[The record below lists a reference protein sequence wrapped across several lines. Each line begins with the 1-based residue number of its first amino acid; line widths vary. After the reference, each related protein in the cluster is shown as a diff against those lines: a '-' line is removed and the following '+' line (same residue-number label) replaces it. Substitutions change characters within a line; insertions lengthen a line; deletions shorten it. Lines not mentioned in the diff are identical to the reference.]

1 MKYIFI
7 IPLSVVFAL
16 CAVAIYFALC
26 TPALAATGDLM
37 TADSHTPLPGEH
49 RLFVVQHG
57 VTVR

>member
-16 CAVAIYFALC
+16 CAVAIYFAFY
-26 TPALAATGDLM
+26 TPALAATRDLM
-37 TADSHTPLPGEH
+37 TVENHTPLPGEH

-57 VTVR
+57 VIAR